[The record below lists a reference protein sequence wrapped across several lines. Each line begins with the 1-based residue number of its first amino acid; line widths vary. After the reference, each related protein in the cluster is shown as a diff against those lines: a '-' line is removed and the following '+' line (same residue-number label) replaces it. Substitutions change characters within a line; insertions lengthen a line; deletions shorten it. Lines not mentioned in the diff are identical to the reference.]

1 MTARH
6 RAAAS
11 RLRSRRQSRLR
22 PLACTIAAAALVTVA
37 AGGTPTTTT
46 ARFEDGAAAQAV
58 VSAGPGLQMVR
69 AATSLPVA
77 VGIGQDGQVYQWGS
91 AGAGALWGASTQVTT
106 TPVLA
111 TPAGFTWPSR
121 PVDVAA
127 AGPIATRATVLVLL
141 EDGTVWAFGYG
152 GQGLLGQGSTSN
164 SAAPVQV
171 KFPAGTVVTALSMNS
186 RGLSTTDGDASAL
199 ALTSAG
205 DVYAWGANRGG
216 QLGIGTTSTTTV
228 PTRVTFPGGARIA
241 SVAAGGST
249 GYAASTTGVLYA
261 WGEGAEGKLAT
272 GNSTNALTPLA
283 AARGQMPAGV
293 TVKAVAAGANSGYAL
308 GSDGVVYGWGRGL
321 NGRLGTG
328 TTTSP
333 TVPTRSAQPAGVT
346 FDHMVAGGTFAFAST
361 PAGQLYAWGWNDAGN
376 LCLTPGTYL
385 APTAVPQPDGVMF
398 TADGAT
404 GGYSAILLGSDANA
418 WFCGQM
424 PYPSG
429 PTVSTLTEVARP
441 WL

>member
-6 RAAAS
+6 RAIAPA
-11 RLRSRRQSRLR
+11 RRRSHLR
-22 PLACTIAAAALVTVA
+22 PLVCTIAAAALATVA
-37 AGGTPTTTT
+37 AGGTPTTT
-46 ARFEDGAAAQAV
+46 ARFEDGATAEAL

-77 VGIGQDGQVYQWGS
+77 VGIGQDGHVYQWGS
-91 AGAGALWGASTQVTT
+91 VGEGALWGASTQVTT
-106 TPVLA
+106 STPVLA

-121 PVDVAA
+121 PVDIAA

-164 SAAPVQV
+164 SATPVQV
-171 KFPAGTVVTALSMNS
+171 KFPAGTKVTALSMNS

-216 QLGIGTTSTTTV
+216 QLGVGTTSTTTV

-272 GNSTNALTPLA
+272 GNSTNALTPVA

-328 TTTSP
+328 STTSP

-346 FDHMVAGGTFAFAST
+346 FDHLVAGGTFAFAST

-385 APTAVPQPDGVMF
+385 APTAVPQPAGVTF

-424 PYPSG
+424 PYPLG

>member
-6 RAAAS
+6 RTS
-11 RLRSRRQSRLR
+11 SPRRLRRLARLR
-22 PLACTIAAAALVTVA
+22 PLACSLGAAALVAVVA
-37 AGGTPTTTT
+37 AGTPAPTT
-46 ARFEDGAAAQAV
+46 ARFEDGAAALARV
-58 VSAGPGLQMVR
+58 TAGPGLQMVR

-77 VGIGQDGQVYQWGS
+77 VGIGQDGQVYQWGTV
-91 AGAGALWGASTQVTT
+91 GDGALWGTSTKVTN

-111 TPAGFTWPSR
+111 TPAHFAWPSR

-152 GQGLLGQGSTSN
+152 GQGLLGQGSTTN
-164 SAAPVQV
+164 STTPVQV
-171 KFPAGTVVTALSMNS
+171 KFPAGTVVKALSMNS

-199 ALTSAG
+199 ALTSTG

-216 QLGIGTTSTTTV
+216 QLGVGTTSTTTV
-228 PTRVTFPGGARIA
+228 PTRVAFPGSAKIA

-272 GNSTNALTPLA
+272 GTSTNALTPVA

-293 TVKAVAAGANSGYAL
+293 TVTAVAAGANSGYAL

-328 TTTSP
+328 STTSP

-346 FDHMVAGGTFAFAST
+346 FDHLVAGGTFAFAST

-385 APTAVPQPDGVMF
+385 SPTAVPQPAGVTF
-398 TADGAT
+398 TADGST